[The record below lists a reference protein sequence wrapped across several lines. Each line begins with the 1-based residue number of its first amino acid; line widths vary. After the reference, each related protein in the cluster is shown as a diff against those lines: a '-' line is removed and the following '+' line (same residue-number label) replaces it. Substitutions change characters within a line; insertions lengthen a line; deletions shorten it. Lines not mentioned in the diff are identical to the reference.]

1 MIKVVYCDITRL
13 ILPYFPTVFTNIY
26 YLFPLNSM
34 TLPCE
39 GGELGEVSLVAAI
52 LCYSVKL
59 DAFYCHKNT
68 DEKNAYAQIE
78 HQCPD
83 RDKGR

>member
-1 MIKVVYCDITRL
+1 VYCDIIRL

-39 GGELGEVSLVAAI
+39 GGERGVVNLVVAM
-52 LCYSVKL
+52 L
-59 DAFYCHKNT
+59 
-68 DEKNAYAQIE
+68 
-78 HQCPD
+78 
-83 RDKGR
+83 R